1 MVTTRPTTMSTTAA
15 TALHLGIAGIED
27 RNTILEPEISF
38 WRSEKPRHTHFVVD
52 YQILEHPSPTW
63 GTTLSFTLD
72 KNFDLLR
79 RSTLVVKLPKLT
91 TDGTTQAAS
100 RWTDDIGRAMWD
112 KVELVSGN
120 TTINTLYSELE
131 HCLEELQKDPAN
143 QWSQLTG
150 KCDTVAELVERA
162 KGVQWIW
169 CPLDFYYSK
178 VDGDALPLV
187 NLVGS
192 SLVIKV
198 YLRPFDN
205 MVVTTNPPTASN
217 AVLSYNQPGKVY
229 LYNEVIM
236 LNDDERAVFSRS
248 DMTYVYQ
255 NYEKMTTSISYAADK
270 AGKVEPAI
278 DLQFNHPTVDLI
290 VLFRDSAKAPNAT
303 IGTPS
308 ISDRAIFD
316 FSGWSTDVPYVGESF
331 ATMQLKL
338 NQSGYWSSELATPHF
353 FRKYLPLTR
362 YGRVPRKHIYT
373 IPFGLYPASEKPT
386 GELNLSKIDSRK
398 LIITWPATG
407 TMPTG
412 GVDLIIFSRH
422 FNEFELKSNS
432 IQVSFA

>member
-1 MVTTRPTTMSTTAA
+1 MSTTAA

-91 TDGTTQAAS
+91 TNGTTQAAA
-100 RWTDDIGRAMWD
+100 RFTDDIGRAMWERI
-112 KVELVSGN
+112 ELVSGN
-120 TTINTLYSELE
+120 TTINTLYPELE

-143 QWSQLTG
+143 QWAQLTG

-169 CPLDFYYSK
+169 CPLEFYFSK

-192 SLVIKV
+192 SLVVKV
-198 YLRPFDN
+198 YLRAFDK
-205 MVVTTNPPTASN
+205 VVVSTAPPTLHD
-217 AVLSYNQPGKVY
+217 AVVGYNQPVKVY

-255 NYEKMTTSISYAADK
+255 NYDRQVTSIAYSASKAASQDT
-270 AGKVEPAI
+270 I
-278 DLQFNHPTVDLI
+278 DLQMNHPIGDLI
-290 VLFRDSAKAPNAT
+290 VLFRDVAKNADAT
-303 IGTPS
+303 IATAS
-308 ISDRAIFD
+308 LSDRAYFD
-316 FSGWSTDVPYVGESF
+316 FSGWSTEVPYVGEAFDS
-331 ATMQLKL
+331 MQLKL
-338 NQSGYWSSELATPHF
+338 NQAGYWSADLASPHF

-373 IPFGLYPASEKPT
+373 IPFALYPASEKPT
-386 GELNLSKIDSRK
+386 GELNMSKIDSRK
-398 LIITWPATG
+398 LLIKWPLTG
-407 TMPTG
+407 SQPTG
-412 GVDLIIFSRH
+412 GTEVIIFSRH